1 MGANRMFVVS
11 ALSLLSGVALACGD
25 DAAGPSPSEI
35 TGTWQA
41 THVEYVSVAQPTVS
55 VDLIVDEDYTV
66 TLVLAANGSYTFT
79 QTPPGEPPQTS
90 TGTWEV
96 DGDVF
101 DVAPTGT
108 QYRLQFEIALS
119 GNTLSLSGADAEYD
133 FDGDDTPEDA
143 KLNMVL
149 TR

>member
-1 MGANRMFVVS
+1 MGANRVLVVS
-11 ALSLLSGVALACGD
+11 ALSLFCGMALACGD

-41 THVEYVSVAQPTVS
+41 TKVEYVSTAQPTVS
-55 VDLIVDEDYTV
+55 VDLIADEDYTV

-79 QTPPGEPPQTS
+79 QTPPGEQPQTS
-90 TGTWEV
+90 TGTWEL

-133 FDGDDTPEDA
+133 FDGDQSPEDA